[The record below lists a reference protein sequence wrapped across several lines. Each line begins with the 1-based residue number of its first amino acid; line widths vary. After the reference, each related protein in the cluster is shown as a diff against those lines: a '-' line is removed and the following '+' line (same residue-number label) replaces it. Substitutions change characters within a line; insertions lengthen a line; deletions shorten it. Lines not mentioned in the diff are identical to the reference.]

1 MKMKKVKNYRQG
13 ILTLHQKQDVS
24 TSISETSESIS
35 LCFCFIIGS
44 LWGLY
49 LHKYFFDVVSNKLQT
64 INIYTRVDKK
74 KIKSSRKEYVI
85 RTYFKFW
92 PMKIILRK
100 LYANESLIMGCLQ
113 IHRELLSLATFLRV
127 HSKRAIQK
135 ELSCLYWQN
144 RYSNLKTTCHIKPK
158 FFFWSK
164 LLESILPAKY
174 LRSVAATLIFEFEFH
189 ISYFIWTDLNS
200 LFITFF
206 KKL

>member
-100 LYANESLIMGCLQ
+100 LYANESLLWVVYKFTENYC
-113 IHRELLSLATFLRV
+113 HLRLF
-127 HSKRAIQK
+127 SEFIQK
-135 ELSCLYWQN
+135 ELSKKSY
-144 RYSNLKTTCHIKPK
+144 PA
-158 FFFWSK
+158 
-164 LLESILPAKY
+164 SIDKIGIL
-174 LRSVAATLIFEFEFH
+174 T
-189 ISYFIWTDLNS
+189 
-200 LFITFF
+200 
-206 KKL
+206 